1 MLMLARLKVIRSIVF
16 GEPNTQAK
24 THIAKNNGVLA
35 LNVIRHCGAAVVQV
49 SNHSRGVESKTVW
62 HAAIF

>member
-1 MLMLARLKVIRSIVF
+1 MLARLKVIRSIVF

-35 LNVIRHCGAAVVQV
+35 LNVRRHLQEL
-49 SNHSRGVESKTVW
+49 SL
-62 HAAIF
+62 

>member
-1 MLMLARLKVIRSIVF
+1 MLARLKVIRSIVF

-35 LNVIRHCGAAVVQV
+35 LNVSRKRRVKENIRWQRNQLLV
-49 SNHSRGVESKTVW
+49 
-62 HAAIF
+62 I